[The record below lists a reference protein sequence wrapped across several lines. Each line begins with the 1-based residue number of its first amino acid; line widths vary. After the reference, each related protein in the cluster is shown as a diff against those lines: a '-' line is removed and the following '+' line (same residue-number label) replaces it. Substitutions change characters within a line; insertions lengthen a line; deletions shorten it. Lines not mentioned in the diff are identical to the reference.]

1 MQKYYLKF
9 HTALVILNIAS
20 VTSEADLLPHIAKS
34 AVHFSLIHHTQEFEE
49 YPIKQG
55 QKAFLNSVWSKL
67 GKYHYKG
74 KVKETYQKVVSLLM
88 VLLSLLS
95 HHAERS
101 GWDPNRRHVHD
112 VRIRLRTLPS
122 LSPSLQIIQTSTRI
136 CRALVFYFSQRPSF
150 PPDVREGDLLLWVLS
165 LLRALQQRT
174 WGDGSRVLLQLV
186 RVTLL
191 LSSSGRR
198 GSHGAAQSQPTRHLR
213 SAQRGRDAHGA
224 GRTERTLRGSSTPS
238 SAVASARRS
247 SGRSKG
253 CAAWSCAWRW

>member
-34 AVHFSLIHHTQEFEE
+34 AVHFSPIHHTQEFEE

-95 HHAERS
+95 H
-101 GWDPNRRHVHD
+101 PY
-112 VRIRLRTLPS
+112 
-122 LSPSLQIIQTSTRI
+122 
-136 CRALVFYFSQRPSF
+136 RAF
-150 PPDVREGDLLLWVLS
+150 WV
-165 LLRALQQRT
+165 
-174 WGDGSRVLLQLV
+174 GS
-186 RVTLL
+186 
-191 LSSSGRR
+191 
-198 GSHGAAQSQPTRHLR
+198 
-213 SAQRGRDAHGA
+213 
-224 GRTERTLRGSSTPS
+224 E
-238 SAVASARRS
+238 
-247 SGRSKG
+247 SKT
-253 CAAWSCAWRW
+253 CP

>member
-34 AVHFSLIHHTQEFEE
+34 AVRFSPTHQAQEFEE

-95 HHAERS
+95 H
-101 GWDPNRRHVHD
+101 PRR
-112 VRIRLRTLPS
+112 
-122 LSPSLQIIQTSTRI
+122 
-136 CRALVFYFSQRPSF
+136 AF
-150 PPDVREGDLLLWVLS
+150 WV
-165 LLRALQQRT
+165 
-174 WGDGSRVLLQLV
+174 GS
-186 RVTLL
+186 
-191 LSSSGRR
+191 
-198 GSHGAAQSQPTRHLR
+198 
-213 SAQRGRDAHGA
+213 
-224 GRTERTLRGSSTPS
+224 E
-238 SAVASARRS
+238 
-247 SGRSKG
+247 SKT
-253 CAAWSCAWRW
+253 CP